1 MKAIEIKDSLVE
13 LRKNISSIRA
23 DIGNY
28 IQPKIGA
35 ILNEIPSPFGC
46 TRWRAD
52 YNETKRV
59 ILDLYATGK
68 IVFDLQNSLTTSEQ
82 ASLDTSRD
90 FLEPDMEPRIGSDG
104 NYLDL
109 WHDGQLDELVQ
120 KIKKH
125 FEAAVV

>member
-1 MKAIEIKDSLVE
+1 MESIEIQESLVE
-13 LRKNISSIRA
+13 LRQSISGIRA

-35 ILNEIPSPFGC
+35 ILTEIPSPFGC
-46 TRWRAD
+46 TRWQAE
-52 YNETKRV
+52 YHKTKRV
-59 ILDLYATGK
+59 TLDLYATGK
-68 IVFDLQNSLTTSEQ
+68 IVFDLQDKLTSSEQ

-109 WHDGQLDELVQ
+109 WYEGQLDELVLR
-120 KIKKH
+120 IKKH
-125 FEAAVV
+125 FEAIPV